1 MFTAFTAVGSGGG
14 IDITDWPI
22 PPMNSGIQNQVGR
35 LCDSSLCADFCCSS
49 PGVQF
54 GLYQLDINHEKPFL
68 GVNQLQPRTTSPVS
82 VSLSAPS
89 AGCSTG
95 FGSVIVQLQNQET
108 LARDQLF
115 AINSMTLTQVLSGGV
130 HSGSTTLSGTNGTG
144 VYSFPCVVAGNY
156 LLSNSAY
163 ANCAST
169 LITACE
175 IFLGSAT
182 TSTAVFHSNLNSASS
197 KQYTQA
203 GIYVRQ
209 AIRHLLDKPQFI
221 LGQTLL
227 GQAQRTD
234 IFAAQPQRF
243 PNGYCSQVHRV
254 GNKFPADVLN
264 AECPALL
271 SVDPTLAC
279 NPIDAYLLNPTS
291 IGHTSAR

>member
-1 MFTAFTAVGSGGG
+1 
-14 IDITDWPI
+14 
-22 PPMNSGIQNQVGR
+22 
-35 LCDSSLCADFCCSS
+35 
-49 PGVQF
+49 
-54 GLYQLDINHEKPFL
+54 
-68 GVNQLQPRTTSPVS
+68 
-82 VSLSAPS
+82 
-89 AGCSTG
+89 
-95 FGSVIVQLQNQET
+95 VIVQLQNQET

-130 HSGSTTLSGTNGTG
+130 QSGSITLSGTNGTG

-182 TSTAVFHSNLNSASS
+182 TSTAVFHSNWNSASN

-209 AIRHLLDKPQFI
+209 SIRHLLDKPQFI

-227 GQAQRTD
+227 GQAQCTD
-234 IFAAQPQRF
+234 IFAAQPQGF
-243 PNGYCSQVHRV
+243 PNGYCSQVNRV
-254 GNKFPADVLN
+254 GNKLPADVLN

-271 SVDPTLAC
+271 SVDPTLGC
-279 NPIDAYLLNPTS
+279 NPIDAYLLNATAIGQTNVWWSTGPLADNGYPSKQDIRAACDLFVLAGFAVTPSGSTCVDVANAAQGASPPCTPTV
-291 IGHTSAR
+291 GQTTCT